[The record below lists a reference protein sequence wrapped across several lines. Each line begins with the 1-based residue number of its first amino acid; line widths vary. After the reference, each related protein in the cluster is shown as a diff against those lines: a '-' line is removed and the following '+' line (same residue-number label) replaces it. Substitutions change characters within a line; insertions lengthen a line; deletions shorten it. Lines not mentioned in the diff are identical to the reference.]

1 MGDGYDNV
9 VIGIEVLRVEFL
21 RAHRYL
27 SAPWIAV
34 LGLHLLGFRLD
45 DVHLLS
51 LAGKDLLAAGDE
63 FLKIVIFCLE
73 AFLLQSGELAEPHLN
88 DGRGLDL
95 SEAEG

>member
-1 MGDGYDNV
+1 MGDGDDNII
-9 VIGIEVLRVEFL
+9 IGIEVLGVEFL
-21 RAHRYL
+21 GGEGDL
-27 SAPWIAV
+27 GTPGIAV
-34 LGLHLLGFRLD
+34 FLLEFERLLLDNGKLLG
-45 DVHLLS
+45 

-88 DGRGLDL
+88 DGRRLDL